1 MHNLFLATALERLYS
16 RNIRQAIH
24 EFKLYEKLSSIDT
37 ALGIENIATLKESLL
52 AMGNTLSSVSAID
65 RVRSSTSR
73 TLESFEPAVELT
85 KRSALLLAPVVLW

>member
-1 MHNLFLATALERLYS
+1 MHNLFLATALERLHS
-16 RNIRQAIH
+16 RNVSQAIR
-24 EFKLYEKLSSIDT
+24 ELKLYEKLSNIDT
-37 ALGIENIATLKESLL
+37 APGIENIATLKESLL

-65 RVRSSTSR
+65 RVKSSTSQ